1 MRSVQNLTIWQ
12 AFTAPRSLI
21 AIGLTVLSQLVNPL
35 VSEAIQKLYPDRPI
49 VPDFLFT
56 ILPDIAWM
64 QYLTDPIM
72 MVLIVL
78 IFTYILSHHRD
89 KIPYY
94 FCMNAF
100 VYFGRA
106 ALMILTP
113 LGRPTGN
120 LSSYGIFEVINLRQH
135 GMFPSGHA
143 GLAAI
148 IFLMIDR
155 KTAPVYKW
163 IAGIMCVLEV
173 VTLILS
179 RGHYSIDIVGGIM
192 LSYIIYILMEKK
204 KDWYGFNLNRQRSS
218 LT

>member
-1 MRSVQNLTIWQ
+1 MRRIQNLTIWQ

-21 AIGLTVLSQLVNPL
+21 AIGLTVLSQIINPL
-35 VSEAIQKLYPDRPI
+35 VSESIQRLYPDRPI

-72 MVLIVL
+72 MVSIVT
-78 IFTYILSHHRD
+78 IFIYMLSYHRD

-120 LSSYGIFEVINLRQH
+120 LSSYGIFEVINLKQH

-155 KTAPVYKW
+155 ETAPVYKW

-192 LSYIIYILMEKK
+192 LSYIIYVLMERK